1 LNSETPETSAELEA
15 HRRKELRKA
24 MDQRKAAKDLVVY
37 FDDCNF
43 EALITAARNSL
54 EVLKK
59 SISTNTI
66 ICSGKFSL

>member
-1 LNSETPETSAELEA
+1 
-15 HRRKELRKA
+15 